1 MNLTFEHSMGFL
13 SNFFSNLG
21 ASLWMLVGSG
31 RAFGLT
37 KPTFA
42 QAVAFM
48 VVALSAN
55 ILFAWLAAPNDSYF
69 NEQGLISYLVWPTII
84 VAAGIIIAQ
93 RSLNYALLFVPAILW
108 LAADTLLVL
117 FQSGIQF
124 LENESLLPFWLHSI
138 LPTLFLLLF
147 VWQTAALLLIFAKR
161 FNWPWYETV
170 LMLIASIVLLVV
182 WQKNT
187 INQPIFKMDE
197 VVVELDEL
205 AFYEQAALLPDQ
217 LQVLTAG
224 RKGRHEWYFLGAASY
239 SEQDVFASEIIQA
252 RQLFDVRFDTAGRS
266 IALINNPSTWGEY
279 PIATRTSIERS
290 LEHIGGLMNPDEDAL
305 FLVLSS
311 HGSVDEH
318 GEPIGELAVTNPPMN
333 LHQIDPFWL
342 KSALDKSGIRWR
354 VIVVSACY
362 SGTFINALKD
372 PYTMIITASK
382 ADKASFG
389 CTDDADMTYFGRAFF
404 NESLP
409 RSDGIMIAF
418 YDALPKIKERE
429 ILMGFEPSEPQLVI
443 GEAMQ
448 LALPEL
454 QKALFHHQDNPSI
467 SIPYGL
473 INKAPDTKS
482 ALN

>member
-1 MNLTFEHSMGFL
+1 
-13 SNFFSNLG
+13 
-21 ASLWMLVGSG
+21 
-31 RAFGLT
+31 
-37 KPTFA
+37 
-42 QAVAFM
+42 M

-197 VVVELDEL
+197 VLVELDEL
-205 AFYEQAALLPDQ
+205 VFYEQAAQLPKQ
-217 LQVLTAG
+217 LQAMKAG
-224 RKGRHEWYFLGAASY
+224 RKGRHEWVFFGAASY

-252 RQLFDVRFDTAGRS
+252 RQLFDVKFDTAGRS

-279 PIATRTSIERS
+279 PIATRASIERS

-318 GEPIGELAVTNPPMN
+318 GEPIGELAVTNP
-333 LHQIDPFWL
+333 
-342 KSALDKSGIRWR
+342 R
-354 VIVVSACY
+354 
-362 SGTFINALKD
+362 
-372 PYTMIITASK
+372 
-382 ADKASFG
+382 
-389 CTDDADMTYFGRAFF
+389 
-404 NESLP
+404 
-409 RSDGIMIAF
+409 
-418 YDALPKIKERE
+418 
-429 ILMGFEPSEPQLVI
+429 
-443 GEAMQ
+443 
-448 LALPEL
+448 
-454 QKALFHHQDNPSI
+454 
-467 SIPYGL
+467 
-473 INKAPDTKS
+473 
-482 ALN
+482 

>member
-1 MNLTFEHSMGFL
+1 
-13 SNFFSNLG
+13 
-21 ASLWMLVGSG
+21 MLVGSE

-197 VVVELDEL
+197 VLVELDEL
-205 AFYEQAALLPDQ
+205 VFYEQAAQLPEQ
-217 LQVLTAG
+217 LQAMKAG
-224 RKGRHEWYFLGAASY
+224 RKGRHEWIF
-239 SEQDVFASEIIQA
+239 
-252 RQLFDVRFDTAGRS
+252 
-266 IALINNPSTWGEY
+266 WGQ
-279 PIATRTSIERS
+279 PA
-290 LEHIGGLMNPDEDAL
+290 
-305 FLVLSS
+305 
-311 HGSVDEH
+311 
-318 GEPIGELAVTNPPMN
+318 
-333 LHQIDPFWL
+333 
-342 KSALDKSGIRWR
+342 
-354 VIVVSACY
+354 
-362 SGTFINALKD
+362 
-372 PYTMIITASK
+372 TASK
-382 ADKASFG
+382 
-389 CTDDADMTYFGRAFF
+389 M
-404 NESLP
+404 SLP
-409 RSDGIMIAF
+409 VRSFKHAN
-418 YDALPKIKERE
+418 Y
-429 ILMGFEPSEPQLVI
+429 LMP
-443 GEAMQ
+443 
-448 LALPEL
+448 
-454 QKALFHHQDNPSI
+454 D
-467 SIPYGL
+467 L
-473 INKAPDTKS
+473 IRQGGR
-482 ALN
+482 LL